1 MSHETV
7 RPLSEEDL
15 QILSLETKTVAGHAC
30 KVIML
35 GEQIDVELL
44 RSSIASRLDQ
54 ALPLRIRLEA
64 VDGQPCW
71 VVDPNLDMGA
81 HVVLVDQSEA
91 LDMARFRSAVARIFE
106 QRLDRARPL
115 WRMDLIPRLAGGGS
129 ALIWRLHHAVAD
141 GETTIRV
148 ARAALWDEGLDVD
161 AASGA
166 RRESVP
172 VTPGSVPVSR
182 ERGPVT
188 RERRSL
194 GQRPL
199 DGVRAA
205 TREAPRPWRRS
216 PFDGHIDARRAVAFT
231 SADLPA
237 MRRAAHAVDHA
248 TVNDAVLTVV
258 AGGLRRW
265 LESRHGHLG
274 EVRVKVPV
282 SLHGDVAAADS
293 SSEPGNR
300 DSFFCLDLPLA
311 PADPVERLRA
321 VHQSTRVRKAAHDAQ
336 ELDTL
341 MRALGHI
348 PRLRSF
354 AEHVLASPRSFAL
367 NVSNIRG
374 PGQPVHLLGA
384 PVRELYSLAEIRER
398 HALRITVV
406 SLGDSL
412 RFGLTCDPTLVPD
425 IGQLADHIHAD
436 VVALLAA
443 V

>member
-1 MSHETV
+1 
-7 RPLSEEDL
+7 
-15 QILSLETKTVAGHAC
+15 
-30 KVIML
+30 ML
-35 GEQIDVELL
+35 VL
-44 RSSIASRLDQ
+44 
-54 ALPLRIRLEA
+54 
-64 VDGQPCW
+64 
-71 VVDPNLDMGA
+71 DPNVDMRA
-81 HVVLVDQSEA
+81 HVVLDHQSEA

-115 WRMDLIPRLAGGGS
+115 WRIDLIPRLAGGGS

-148 ARAALWDEGLDVD
+148 ARAALWDEGLQVD
-161 AASGA
+161 SPSGA
-166 RRESVP
+166 RRESV
-172 VTPGSVPVSR
+172 VIAR
-182 ERGPVT
+182 ERGPV
-188 RERRSL
+188 

-199 DGVRAA
+199 NGVRAA
-205 TREAPRPWRRS
+205 AREAPRPWRRS

-231 SADLPA
+231 AADLRA

-274 EVRVKVPV
+274 KVRVKVPV
-282 SLHGDVAAADS
+282 SLHGDVAAADP
-293 SSEPGNR
+293 SSEPGNG

-321 VHQSTRVRKAAHDAQ
+321 VHQATRMRKAAHDAP
-336 ELDTL
+336 ELDAL
-341 MRALGHI
+341 MRALGHV

-367 NVSNIRG
+367 NVSNVRG

-384 PVRELYSLAEIRER
+384 PVRELYSLAEIREH
-398 HALRITVV
+398 HALSITVV
-406 SLGDSL
+406 SLEDSL

-443 V
+443 LQSA